1 MNRVRDLVAKGPSQL
16 LSVLQKVEK
25 GVHYVHISAWRRK
38 GGNVYVVD
46 SLLYFVKNTEQLA
59 GTLGHEVSH
68 TIHRDA
74 VARMEQDQKIKKREI
89 GAAILL
95 GPTLAQ
101 AMAISMIGDLNS
113 LAYSREV
120 ESSADVTG
128 SDICAA
134 AGVRT

>member
-1 MNRVRDLVAKGPSQL
+1 
-16 LSVLQKVEK
+16 
-25 GVHYVHISAWRRK
+25 
-38 GGNVYVVD
+38 
-46 SLLYFVKNTEQLA
+46 
-59 GTLGHEVSH
+59 
-68 TIHRDA
+68 
-74 VARMEQDQKIKKREI
+74 MEQEQKIKKREI

-134 AGVRT
+134 AGYNPWGLVWLFQEFQNQTPSNSPNCCQIIQPTGAGYKHLRRIFAINRLSFPNSTRIRNRRRRSACPRTHHSMQFLRP